1 VLAYETLSETHWNV
15 PGVEPAF
22 VPEFFVDISQQMEK
36 KTAALAKYESQ
47 LSEAPSRSID
57 AVTAL
62 ARFRGSQNGCFYA
75 EAFKVVRIVV

>member
-1 VLAYETLSETHWNV
+1 
-15 PGVEPAF
+15 
-22 VPEFFVDISQQMEK
+22 MEK